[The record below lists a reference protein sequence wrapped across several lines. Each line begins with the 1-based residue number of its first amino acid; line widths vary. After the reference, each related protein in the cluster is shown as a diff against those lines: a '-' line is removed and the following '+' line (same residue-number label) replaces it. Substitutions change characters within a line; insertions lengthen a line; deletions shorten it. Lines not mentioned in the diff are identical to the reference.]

1 MCEYCEII
9 PKLYYS
15 VFSGQ
20 MEVDDGESQKILLDG
35 WPQADLVIGADR
47 DGKIYM
53 EAVSNEY
60 LEYMPW
66 YPNFCPVCGRDLRDQ
81 NEKSEKT

>member
-20 MEVDDGESQKILLDG
+20 MEVDDGESQKILMDG
-35 WPQADLVIGADR
+35 WPKADLVIGADR

-53 EAVSNEY
+53 EAVSDEY
-60 LEYMPW
+60 LEYIPW